1 VVHLDYESLHEAFP
15 KEILPEWLGGNYVLM
30 KMLLILISCP
40 EYFLQI
46 DTEEFYIKLFSSEVT
61 S

>member
-15 KEILPEWLGGNYVLM
+15 KEILPEWLGGNCSHEDALDTDLM
-30 KMLLILISCP
+30 SRIFSP
-40 EYFLQI
+40 